1 MSYPEK
7 PRSNWWYI
15 LPILFGLI
23 GGVIAYFVLRKDDSI
38 KAKTCV
44 CVSLTVWLP
53 GFIGGIISYFILR
66 KENPS
71 RAKLFIYLGIIF
83 GVAGI
88 LLNILIGPS
97 IPGLDSGFDVNI

>member
-7 PRSNWWYI
+7 PRSNAWFL

-44 CVSLTVWLP
+44 CIAITIGL

-71 RAKLFIYLGIIF
+71 RAKLFLYLGIIF
-83 GVAGI
+83 GIVGI

-97 IPGLDSGFDVNI
+97 IPELDSGFNINT

>member
-7 PRSNWWYI
+7 PRSNAWFL

-44 CVSLTVWLP
+44 CIAITIGL

-66 KENPS
+66 KEDPS
-71 RAKLFIYLGIIF
+71 RAKLFLYLGIIL
-83 GVAGI
+83 GI
-88 LLNILIGPS
+88 VGIVLGFIIEPTDILDPS
-97 IPGLDSGFDVNI
+97 FNVNI

>member
-1 MSYPEK
+1 
-7 PRSNWWYI
+7 
-15 LPILFGLI
+15 
-23 GGVIAYFVLRKDDSI
+23 LRKDDSI

-44 CVSLTVWLP
+44 CISITVGL

-71 RAKLFIYLGIIF
+71 RAKLFLYLGIIF
-83 GVAGI
+83 GIVGI

-97 IPGLDSGFDVNI
+97 ISELDPGFNVNI

>member
-7 PRSNWWYI
+7 PRSNAWFL

-44 CVSLTVWLP
+44 CISLTVGL

-71 RAKLFIYLGIIF
+71 RAKLFLYLGIIF
-83 GVAGI
+83 GIVGI

-97 IPGLDSGFDVNI
+97 IPELDSGFNVNT

>member
-7 PRSNWWYI
+7 SRSNAWFL
-15 LPILFGLI
+15 LPIIFGLI

-44 CVSLTVWLP
+44 CIAITIGL

-66 KENPS
+66 KEDPS
-71 RAKLFIYLGIIF
+71 RAKLFLYLGIIL
-83 GVAGI
+83 GI
-88 LLNILIGPS
+88 VGIVLGFIIEPTDILD
-97 IPGLDSGFDVNI
+97 PGFNVNI

>member
-7 PRSNWWYI
+7 PRSNAWFL

-44 CVSLTVWLP
+44 CIPITVGL

-71 RAKLFIYLGIIF
+71 RAKLFLYLGIIF
-83 GVAGI
+83 GIVGI
-88 LLNILIGPS
+88 LLNIFIGPT
-97 IPGLDSGFDVNI
+97 IPELDSGFNINT